1 MKTKLKS
8 EIKTYKNRPF
18 DYPMKSTFTNLLSF
32 LKSPYLPETYT
43 PIKPK
48 TFLVLLVLTLSI
60 IIPYALILDAAGMDQ
75 FDHKLE
81 ELLKKSKW
89 IVAIAAIFL
98 APLLEEPIFRLH
110 LDLKKSSIWWG
121 IGLSV
126 LMLGEVWWPVA
137 LLWVYLFFLLYRLSK
152 GNPLSLKFVFWIS
165 SALFALVHMGNFS
178 DFDYGRYFYWV
189 PFMVGAQFMAGLVL
203 SYIRLNH
210 GMKWGMIFHGVY
222 NAVLIIPAVY
232 FYEG

>member
-1 MKTKLKS
+1 MKTTLA
-8 EIKTYKNRPF
+8 E
-18 DYPMKSTFTNLLSF
+18 LLSF
-32 LKSPYLPETYT
+32 LKSPKIPETYT

-48 TFLVLLVLTLSI
+48 TFLILMVLTLAI
-60 IIPYALILDAAGMDQ
+60 IIPYAFILEAAGMDQ

-81 ELLKKSKW
+81 ELLKDNKW
-89 IVAIAAIFL
+89 VVAIVVIFL

-126 LMLGEVWWPVA
+126 LMLSEVWWPVA
-137 LLWVYLFFLLYRLSK
+137 LLWAYLFYLMYSVSK
-152 GNPLSLKFVFWIS
+152 GNPPSLKYVIWIS
-165 SALFALVHMGNFS
+165 SALFALVHIGNFK
-178 DFDYGRYFYWV
+178 DFDYGQYFYWV
-189 PFMVGAQFMAGLVL
+189 PFMVGAQFMIGLVL

-210 GMKWGMIFHGVY
+210 GMKWSMIFHGVY

>member
-1 MKTKLKS
+1 
-8 EIKTYKNRPF
+8 
-18 DYPMKSTFTNLLSF
+18 MKSTFTNLLSF

-152 GNPLSLKFVFWIS
+152 GNPLSLKYVLWIS

>member
-1 MKTKLKS
+1 MKTVS
-8 EIKTYKNRPF
+8 
-18 DYPMKSTFTNLLSF
+18 DLLSF
-32 LKSPYLPETYT
+32 LKAPYLPETYT

-48 TFLVLLVLTLSI
+48 TFLILLILTLAI
-60 IIPYALILDAAGMDQ
+60 IIPYALILEAAGMDQ

-81 ELLKKSKW
+81 ELLKDNKW
-89 IVAIAAIFL
+89 VVAIAVIFL
-98 APLLEEPIFRLH
+98 APILEEPIFRLH

-126 LMLGEVWWPVA
+126 VMLSEVWWPVA
-137 LLWVYLFFLLYRLSK
+137 LLWVYFFYLMYRVSS
-152 GNPLSLKFVFWIS
+152 GNPPNLKYVIWIS
-165 SALFALVHMGNFS
+165 SGLFALVHMGNFS

-189 PFMVGAQFMAGLVL
+189 PFMVGAQFVAGLVL

-210 GMKWGMIFHGVY
+210 GMKWAMIFHGVY

>member
-1 MKTKLKS
+1 
-8 EIKTYKNRPF
+8 
-18 DYPMKSTFTNLLSF
+18 MKSTFTNLLSF

-126 LMLGEVWWPVA
+126 LMLGEAWWPVA

-152 GNPLSLKFVFWIS
+152 GNPLSLKYVLWIS

>member
-1 MKTKLKS
+1 MKT
-8 EIKTYKNRPF
+8 
-18 DYPMKSTFTNLLSF
+18 TFISLLSF
-32 LKSPYLPETYT
+32 LKSPYLPETYS

-48 TFLVLLVLTLSI
+48 NFLILLILTLAL
-60 IIPYALILDAAGMDQ
+60 IIPYGLLLEAAGIDQ
-75 FDHKLE
+75 FDNLIEQMLKDHKWL
-81 ELLKKSKW
+81 
-89 IVAIAAIFL
+89 VAISAIFL

-110 LDLKKSSIWWG
+110 LDLKISSIWWG

-126 LMLGEVWWPVA
+126 LLLSEVWWPVA
-137 LLWVYLFFLLYRLSK
+137 LIWVYLFFLTYRVSK
-152 GNPLSLKFVFWIS
+152 GNPPNLKYVIWIS
-165 SALFALVHMGNFS
+165 SVLFALVHMGNFT

-189 PFMVGAQFMAGLVL
+189 PFMVGAQFVVGLVL

-210 GMKWGMIFHGVY
+210 GMKWAMIFHGVY

>member
-1 MKTKLKS
+1 MKTT
-8 EIKTYKNRPF
+8 II
-18 DYPMKSTFTNLLSF
+18 NLLAF

-48 TFLVLLVLTLSI
+48 VFLGLLVLTLLI
-60 IIPYALILDAAGMDQ
+60 IIPYALILEAAGMDQ

-81 ELLKKSKW
+81 ELLKDNKW
-89 IVAIAAIFL
+89 VVAILAIFL
-98 APLLEEPIFRLH
+98 APILEEPIFRLH

-137 LLWVYLFFLLYRLSK
+137 LLWVYLLFLLFRVSK
-152 GNPLSLKFVFWIS
+152 RNPPNLKYVVWIS
-165 SALFALVHMGNFS
+165 SALFALVHIGNFK
-178 DFDYGRYFYWV
+178 DFDYGQYFYWV
-189 PFMVGAQFMAGLVL
+189 PFMVGVQFMIGLVL

-210 GMKWGMIFHGVY
+210 GMKWSMIFHGVY